1 MSGTHPCVTIDS
13 WHSAGPH
20 SRERPYAFVVGT
32 YCVDFPLIGG
42 HSTVQDTSFWQ
53 PWKGLPGTYPAVP
66 PTLTFRKRLLN
77 GCIRVY
83 TFSLLYYVSD
93 LRTYHS
99 ISCLGLLLT

>member
-1 MSGTHPCVTIDS
+1 MG
-13 WHSAGPH
+13 
-20 SRERPYAFVVGT
+20 
-32 YCVDFPLIGG
+32 FPLIGG

-83 TFSLLYYVSD
+83 TFFLLYYRS
-93 LRTYHS
+93 TFYS
-99 ISCLGLLLT
+99 ISSLGLLLTRDLFEVLPRTARCY